1 MICMLAF
8 LVVWC
13 LNTDAMASKHRH
25 LQGNAKLKSNSDSDI
40 SVGVDLESYS
50 DRYNI
55 SLGFEGEDLQDVKKI
70 TIIKSNGKSIILKRP
85 VNYSFDTWAF
95 SREDYFEDMIDDL
108 PAGKYTIKYS
118 PSKFGSI
125 SFNLT
130 YDFPSIPVIAYPED
144 GATNVSLTATIEWE
158 SSSDDINGYG
168 LSINGESD
176 DGYELEFKEDLAA
189 ETTSFQIPQGLLR
202 PNTQY
207 EIELVAF
214 KKIENGNYLHSIL
227 VINFTTGAE

>member
-1 MICMLAF
+1 
-8 LVVWC
+8 
-13 LNTDAMASKHRH
+13 
-25 LQGNAKLKSNSDSDI
+25 
-40 SVGVDLESYS
+40 
-50 DRYNI
+50 
-55 SLGFEGEDLQDVKKI
+55 
-70 TIIKSNGKSIILKRP
+70 
-85 VNYSFDTWAF
+85 
-95 SREDYFEDMIDDL
+95 MIDDL

-130 YDFPSIPVIAYPED
+130 YDFPSTPVITYPED

-189 ETTSFQIPQGLLR
+189 ETTSFQILQGLLW

-214 KKIENGNYLHSIL
+214 KKVENGNYLHSIL
-227 VINFTTGAE
+227 VINFTTGTE